1 MTKEEADKED
11 DMDKET
17 SLPVLGFLGTG
28 TINSAL
34 VRAICRTDG
43 PRYPIVVS
51 PRSAERVAALQAEFP
66 EQVSIAAS
74 MQEVVDRADIVF
86 MAVLPKAV
94 EEVYK
99 SLSFP
104 KDMHIVDL
112 IPRVTEEQ
120 VRLWTG
126 VTGEIDHIIPLAFVA
141 DVPGPIIMYPASS
154 SLRPLLE
161 RIGLVVALDDRR
173 QVAAAQIL
181 TCFEAPF
188 FTLLDRFVDWGVG
201 EGMDREAVC
210 SFVTSMFRAMSDQV
224 SRSDRARL
232 HELADEFT
240 PGGYNWRAK
249 ESIDRGGGF
258 DLWLDMADE
267 LMAEL
272 SSGLGK

>member
-1 MTKEEADKED
+1 MANKQD
-11 DMDKET
+11 
-17 SLPVLGFLGTG
+17 LPVLGFLGTG

-34 VRAICRTDG
+34 VRAFCRSEG
-43 PRYPIVVS
+43 QKLPIVVS
-51 PRSAERVAALQAEFP
+51 PRSAERAAALKAEFP
-66 EQVSIAAS
+66 EQVSVAGS
-74 MQEVVDRADIVF
+74 MQEVVDRSDIVF
-86 MAVLPKAV
+86 MAVLPKAA

-99 SLSFP
+99 SLTFP
-104 KDMHIVDL
+104 AEMHIVDL
-112 IPRVTEEQ
+112 IPRVTEDQ
-120 VRLWTG
+120 VREWTG
-126 VTGEIDHIIPLAFVA
+126 VMGEIDHIIPLAFVA
-141 DVPGPIIMYPASS
+141 DVPGPIIMYPASP

-161 RIGLVVALDDRR
+161 QIGQVVALSDRR

-201 EGMDREAVC
+201 QGMDQEAVC

-224 SRSDRARL
+224 SRNDRARL
-232 HELADEFT
+232 RELADEFT
-240 PGGYNWRAK
+240 PGGYNWRSK